1 MGTSFMPSMD
11 STEMSATLEMPIG
24 SSKKD
29 TIKMSDKI
37 INNLMKIMFLR
48 VKKQFCYEIFS

>member
-24 SSKKD
+24 SSKK
-29 TIKMSDKI
+29 ILLK
-37 INNLMKIMFLR
+37 
-48 VKKQFCYEIFS
+48 